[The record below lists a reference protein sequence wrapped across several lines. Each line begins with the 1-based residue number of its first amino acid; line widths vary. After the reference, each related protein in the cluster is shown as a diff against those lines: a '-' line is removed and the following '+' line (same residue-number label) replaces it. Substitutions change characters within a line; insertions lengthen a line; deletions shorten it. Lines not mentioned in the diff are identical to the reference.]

1 MIQSVAGNGTTT
13 RPLPSLG
20 KDNGPGSNAVTGR
33 RRPSSQKS
41 PRYHVP
47 DVESRHRSAPIAPLD
62 EHAQHDGADPSRA
75 SRKMTGRRSD
85 RPGNLSQSLQATGEA
100 GLRREARLRL
110 AGLLAHAEL
119 SALPS

>member
-1 MIQSVAGNGTTT
+1 MIQPVAGNGTGT
-13 RPLPSLG
+13 RPLPLARG
-20 KDNGPGSNAVTGR
+20 GQRPRIKAATGR
-33 RRPSSQKS
+33 RQPSSQEPS
-41 PRYHVP
+41 SYHVP
-47 DVESRHRSAPIAPLD
+47 DVEWGHRSAPVAPLD
-62 EHAQHDGADPSRA
+62 EHVKHDGADPSRA
-75 SRKMTGRRSD
+75 SRKMTGWRSD